1 MTEIYKM
8 PRENRCSRRYPRTT
22 GNNDRLSKITYEN
35 NMVYLWVVGNGY
47 TNDLCRN
54 YMFET

>member
-8 PRENRCSRRYPRTT
+8 FREDRYCRRYPGTT
-22 GNNDRLSKITYEN
+22 GNNDRLSEIAYEN
-35 NMVYLWVVGNGY
+35 NMVYLWMVCDFH

-54 YMFET
+54 CMVKT